1 MFIKQHCNKLLG
13 YVKPI
18 LHRAVK
24 KYATNNKYIG
34 DLSLTNHYLVLLKKL
49 GLTFCALAPAF
60 TLAQA
65 PDPAFLLQLSHSVA
79 KVHVYNEHN
88 QLGVGSSVVV
98 AKNQVATNCHVIA
111 NANGIAIN
119 KLGNSY
125 APIGL
130 KADWK
135 HDLCILVFERLPLKP
150 LALKHLNQQNSVETP
165 IIAIGFSGSS
175 PRPTRSYGHIKAF
188 IPLDNSYLL
197 QTSSGFTL
205 GASGGALINYQG
217 ELLGLTTFK
226 SPGRHGHY
234 FSLSVDWISAL
245 LNDDVLS
252 QTTEAEPPFWD
263 TPVQQRP
270 LFMQAVTHFQ
280 TKDWPALKA
289 VAAEWHDHAP
299 NIAEAWYYLGAAY
312 AGLTNE
318 EAAIYAF
325 EQALKIAPNHS
336 RSLFA
341 LGKLVYTHGDTM
353 RFKKIGKQLER
364 LNPSLAERYYHQQT
378 QPKT

>member
-1 MFIKQHCNKLLG
+1 MIKHYCVHFKKPLL
-13 YVKPI
+13 
-18 LHRAVK
+18 A
-24 KYATNNKYIG
+24 
-34 DLSLTNHYLVLLKKL
+34 
-49 GLTFCALAPAF
+49 FCMISSIHA
-60 TLAQA
+60 LAQA

-79 KVHVYNEHN
+79 KVHVYNQNN

-130 KADWK
+130 KADWE

-150 LALKHLNQQNSVETP
+150 LALKHLNQQDSYETP

-175 PRPTRSYGHIKAF
+175 PRPTRSYGHIKAY

-197 QTSSGFTL
+197 QTSSGFSL

-234 FSLSVDWISAL
+234 FSLSVDWIHTL
-245 LNDDVLS
+245 LNSEIRS
-252 QTTEAEPPFWD
+252 QTTEAIAPFWD
-263 TPVQQRP
+263 TPLLQRP
-270 LFMQAVTHFQ
+270 LFMQAISNFQ
-280 TKDWPALKA
+280 TKDWPALKS
-289 VAAEWHDHAP
+289 VATQWHNQIP
-299 NIAEAWYYLGAAY
+299 NTPEPWYYLGAAY
-312 AGLTNE
+312 AGLHNKE
-318 EAAIYAF
+318 KAIKAF
-325 EQALKIAPNHS
+325 EQALSIAPNHS

-341 LGKLVYTHGDTM
+341 LGKLIYSRGDQI
-353 RFKKIGKQLER
+353 RFKQIGKQLES
-364 LNPSLAERYYHQQT
+364 LNQSLAEQYYQQSD
-378 QPKT
+378 QPTI